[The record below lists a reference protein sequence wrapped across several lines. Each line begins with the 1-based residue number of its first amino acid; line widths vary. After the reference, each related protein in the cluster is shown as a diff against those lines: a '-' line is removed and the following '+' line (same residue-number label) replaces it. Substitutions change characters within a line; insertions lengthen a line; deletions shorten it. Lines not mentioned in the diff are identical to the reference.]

1 MRRVRTRFAPSPTGF
16 LHLGGIRTALYNYLL
31 AKKYNGDFILRIEDT
46 DRTRFVECAQDY
58 IIEALK
64 WLGIEPNEGIYN
76 GGPHEPYLQ
85 SLRKDI
91 YKEYALKLVDSGWAY
106 YCFDTQ
112 EELDEMHRKMSESNI
127 ANPQYNYISRNYMKN
142 SLTLSK
148 EEVNSRISNGEPYV
162 IRFKIPENEIV
173 RFHDIVRGWIKV
185 DSKTLDDKVLLKSD
199 GMATYHL
206 AATVDDHLMEIS
218 HIIRGE
224 EWLPSAPLHYLM
236 NKAFG
241 WLDTIPEFVH
251 LPLLLKPNGQGK
263 LSKRDAE
270 EGGFPIFPLSYIDPR
285 TNNKITGFK
294 DKGYLPEAIINAL
307 VLLGWNPGNN
317 KEIMSMDELIETFS
331 LEKLQKSG
339 ARFNIKKFEW
349 FNHQYIKNSSNDY
362 LISLL
367 SKKVTKDT
375 FSSAEAAFN
384 TKLNNSFLNPEAAHT
399 SKVTNQTKF
408 GSSFLDAEAAH
419 TSKVCNSELFEKSST
434 KTFTFSNE
442 ESNFNTKDINRNKL
456 NKILDLVK
464 ERANFVDDIY
474 TNSKYFFIPP
484 KDFDKGNLADEQIDF
499 SIKWIEKFM
508 SLIKDKPLEFDILHE
523 FLKETLE
530 KDNLKMVDVMP
541 TFRLILFGTIN
552 GPDIIKSII
561 ILGLYE
567 TNKRIECF
575 KNVFVKNI

>member
-349 FNHQYIKNSSNDY
+349 FNHQYIKNSDNSDLFKY
-362 LISLL
+362 
-367 SKKVTKDT
+367 
-375 FSSAEAAFN
+375 FN
-384 TKLNNSFLNPEAAHT
+384 EYKNE
-399 SKVTNQTKF
+399 
-408 GSSFLDAEAAH
+408 DA
-419 TSKVCNSELFEKSST
+419 
-434 KTFTFSNE
+434 
-442 ESNFNTKDINRNKL
+442 NKL
-456 NKILDLVK
+456 NKVCDLVK
-464 ERANFVDDIY
+464 ERANFIDDIY
-474 TNSKYFFIPP
+474 NNSKYFFIAP
-484 KDFDKGNLADEQIDF
+484 KEFDKGNLTDDQIDF
-499 SIKWIEKFM
+499 SIKWIENFM
-508 SLIKDKPLEFDILHE
+508 SLIKEKPLEFDILHD

-541 TFRLILFGTIN
+541 TFRLILFGTTN

-561 ILGLYE
+561 ILGIDE

-575 KNVFVKNI
+575 KNVFIKNISNI

>member
-1 MRRVRTRFAPSPTGF
+1 MRKVRTRFAPSPTGF

-46 DRTRFVECAQDY
+46 DRTRFVEGAQDY

-112 EELDEMHRKMSESNI
+112 EELDEMHQKMSESNI

-349 FNHQYIKNSSNDY
+349 FNHQYIKNSSNSNLFKY
-362 LISLL
+362 
-367 SKKVTKDT
+367 
-375 FSSAEAAFN
+375 FN
-384 TKLNNSFLNPEAAHT
+384 EYK
-399 SKVTNQTKF
+399 
-408 GSSFLDAEAAH
+408 
-419 TSKVCNSELFEKSST
+419 
-434 KTFTFSNE
+434 NE
-442 ESNFNTKDINRNKL
+442 DINKL
-456 NKILDLVK
+456 NKVCDLVK
-464 ERANFVDDIY
+464 ERANFIDDIY
-474 TNSKYFFIPP
+474 NNTKYFFEAPNT
-484 KDFDKGNLADEQIDF
+484 FDKGNLTDDQIDF

-508 SLIKDKPLEFDILHE
+508 SLIKDKPLEFDILHD

-541 TFRLILFGTIN
+541 TFRLILFGTTN

-575 KNVFVKNI
+575 KNVFIKNISNI

>member
-46 DRTRFVECAQDY
+46 DRTRFVEGAQDY

-64 WLGIEPNEGIYN
+64 WLKIEPNEGVYN

-91 YKEYALKLVDSGWAY
+91 YQEYALKLVDSGWAY

-112 EELDEMHRKMSESNI
+112 EELEEMHQRMSESNI

-148 EEVNSRISNGEPYV
+148 EEVNSRIANGEPYV

-317 KEIMSMDELIETFS
+317 KEIMSMDELIESFS

-339 ARFNIKKFEW
+339 ARFNIKKFDW
-349 FNHQYIKNSSNDY
+349 FNHQYIKNSD
-362 LISLL
+362 
-367 SKKVTKDT
+367 
-375 FSSAEAAFN
+375 
-384 TKLNNSFLNPEAAHT
+384 NNN
-399 SKVTNQTKF
+399 
-408 GSSFLDAEAAH
+408 
-419 TSKVCNSELFEKSST
+419 LFKYFKEYK
-434 KTFTFSNE
+434 NE
-442 ESNFNTKDINRNKL
+442 DINKL
-456 NKILDLVK
+456 NKVCDLVK
-464 ERANFVDDIY
+464 ERANFIDDIY
-474 TNSKYFFIPP
+474 NNSKYFFIAP
-484 KDFDKGNLADEQIDF
+484 KEFDKGNLNDQQIDF
-499 SIKWIEKFM
+499 SIKWIENFM
-508 SLIKDKPLEFDILHE
+508 NLISNKPLEFNILHD

-541 TFRLILFGTIN
+541 TFRLILFGTTN

-561 ILGLYE
+561 ILGIEE
-567 TNKRIECF
+567 TKNRINYF
-575 KNVFVKNI
+575 KNK

>member
-46 DRTRFVECAQDY
+46 DRTRFVEGAQDY

-112 EELDEMHRKMSESNI
+112 EELDEMHQKMSESNI

-148 EEVNSRISNGEPYV
+148 EEVNSRIANGEPYV

-317 KEIMSMDELIETFS
+317 KEIMSINELIEAFS

-349 FNHQYIKNSSNDY
+349 FNHQYIKNSSNSD
-362 LISLL
+362 
-367 SKKVTKDT
+367 
-375 FSSAEAAFN
+375 
-384 TKLNNSFLNPEAAHT
+384 
-399 SKVTNQTKF
+399 
-408 GSSFLDAEAAH
+408 
-419 TSKVCNSELFEKSST
+419 LFKYFKEYK
-434 KTFTFSNE
+434 NE
-442 ESNFNTKDINRNKL
+442 DINKL
-456 NKILDLVK
+456 NKVCDLVK
-464 ERANFVDDIY
+464 ERANFIDDIY
-474 TNSKYFFIPP
+474 NNSKYFFIAP
-484 KDFDKGNLADEQIDF
+484 KEFDKGNLTDEQIDF

-508 SLIKDKPLEFDILHE
+508 SLIKEKPLEFELLHD

-530 KDNLKMVDVMP
+530 KNNLKMVDVMP
-541 TFRLILFGTIN
+541 TFRLILFGTTN

-561 ILGLYE
+561 ILGLDE
-567 TNKRIECF
+567 TLNRINYF
-575 KNVFVKNI
+575 KNNLKNL

>member
-46 DRTRFVECAQDY
+46 DRTRFVENAQDY

-76 GGPHEPYLQ
+76 GGPHKPYLQ

-112 EELDEMHRKMSESNI
+112 EELDEMHQKMSESNI

-148 EEVNSRISNGEPYV
+148 EEVNSRIANGEHYV

-270 EGGFPIFPLSYIDPR
+270 EGGFPIFPLSYVDPR

-339 ARFNIKKFEW
+339 ARFNIKKFDW
-349 FNHQYIKNSSNDY
+349 FNHQYIKNSSNDS
-362 LISLL
+362 LISKL
-367 SKKVTKDT
+367 S
-375 FSSAEAAFN
+375 EE
-384 TKLNNSFLNPEAAHT
+384 SF
-399 SKVTNQTKF
+399 
-408 GSSFLDAEAAH
+408 
-419 TSKVCNSELFEKSST
+419 T
-434 KTFTFSNE
+434 KTSTFSNGE
-442 ESNFNTKDINRNKL
+442 PPFNIKDTNIDKL

-464 ERANFVDDIY
+464 ERANFIDDIY
-474 TNSKYFFIPP
+474 NNSKYFFIAP
-484 KDFDKGNLADEQIDF
+484 KEFDKGNLNDEQIDF
-499 SIKWIEKFM
+499 SIKWIENFM
-508 SLIKDKPLEFDILHE
+508 SLISNKPLEFDILHD

-541 TFRLILFGTIN
+541 TFRLILFGTTN
-552 GPDIIKSII
+552 GPDVIKSIL
-561 ILGLYE
+561 ILGIEE
-567 TNKRIECF
+567 TNNRIKSF
-575 KNVFVKNI
+575 KNY